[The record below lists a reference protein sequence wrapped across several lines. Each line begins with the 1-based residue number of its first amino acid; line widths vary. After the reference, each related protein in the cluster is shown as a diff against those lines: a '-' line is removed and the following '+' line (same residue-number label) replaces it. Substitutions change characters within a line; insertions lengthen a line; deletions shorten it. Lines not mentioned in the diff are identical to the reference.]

1 MKNKKTNKEIEKIKE
16 KIIPILKRNGVKR
29 AGIFGSYARGE
40 QTKDSDVDVL
50 VEITGRKISLLDIIK
65 LQFVLE
71 RELNKK
77 VDLLE
82 YIEINNLLR
91 RIILNEEVRII

>member
-1 MKNKKTNKEIEKIKE
+1 MKKQNKEIEKIKE

-77 VDLLE
+77 VDILE